1 MKSFVFLVLVA
12 CLFISTDAA
21 PIICGH
27 TGVATTLEEYTL
39 RGPKVPLNAMISAKA
54 TAAEERV
61 TCRECRDKIIELGKI
76 KPICQVTCTNLCSG
90 TGDRAI
96 FDLSSFVSKTTPEYV
111 QCQHNSPPGAQC
123 VCSILMSSIAQG
135 SNDALAQQ
143 LGAQITSVC
152 QCPGNV
158 YDQATTSTN
167 PGAPPGAL

>member
-12 CLFISTDAA
+12 CLFISTEAIS
-21 PIICGH
+21 IICGQ

-39 RGPKVPLNAMISAKA
+39 RGPMVPLNSMISAKA
-54 TAAEERV
+54 MAAEERV
-61 TCRECRDKIIELGKI
+61 TCRECRDKINELGMK
-76 KPICQVTCTNLCSG
+76 KPICQVTCNNLCSG

-96 FDLSSFVSKTTPEYV
+96 LDLSSFVSKTNPVYL
-111 QCQHNSPPGAQC
+111 QCKADSPRGAQC

-158 YDQATTSTN
+158 YDQATSAN
-167 PGAPPGAL
+167 PGPL